1 MLSFHTRKQNYDT
14 VCFSPC
20 REVVSNR
27 QSMLTVITGERWK
40 NVLSPAFTTGKLKDV
55 MFIMN
60 STVDTFLTKCKA
72 AAESG
77 ETVDIYK

>member
-1 MLSFHTRKQNYDT
+1 
-14 VCFSPC
+14 
-20 REVVSNR
+20 
-27 QSMLTVITGERWK
+27 MLTVITGERWK
-40 NVLSPAFTTGKLKDV
+40 NVRSILSPAFTTGKLKDV

-60 STVDTFLTKCKA
+60 SAVDTFLRKCKA